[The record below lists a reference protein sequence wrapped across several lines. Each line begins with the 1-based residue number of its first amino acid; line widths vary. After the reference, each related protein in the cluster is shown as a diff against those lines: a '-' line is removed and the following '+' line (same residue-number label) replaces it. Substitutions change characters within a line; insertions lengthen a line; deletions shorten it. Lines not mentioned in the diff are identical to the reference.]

1 MLVADNFKKY
11 VYRTLGIIVY
21 FAAKA
26 LARIANCNKK
36 HLHLF
41 PDMVRRISFFFPS
54 LDLSRVRI
62 VKNAGLPANML
73 KRSKGTAGMTFG
85 RTIYL
90 RDGDSLDYE
99 EIRLLLHELNHVE
112 QMQRLGEFKF
122 ASRYGEQY
130 KQYGYY
136 NMPLEKEAYDFV
148 SDIPFSPSYYLK
160 NNEDV
165 RIAARGTDAGAFIH
179 WLDHGIDEKRDSTD
193 YFNPSK
199 YLNNY
204 DDLVNTL
211 GKTNDKAAILHWI
224 RVGKQEGRKGK

>member
-1 MLVADNFKKY
+1 MPAADNFKKY
-11 VYRTLGIIVY
+11 LFRTLGIIVY
-21 FAAKA
+21 FAAKV
-26 LARIANCNKK
+26 LAWMANCNKK
-36 HLHLF
+36 HLHLC
-41 PDMVRRISFFFPS
+41 PDMVRRIVFLFPS

-62 VKNAGLPANML
+62 VKNARLPANWF
-73 KRSKGTAGMTFG
+73 KQSKHTAGMTFG

-90 RDGDSLDYE
+90 KDGDSFDYE
-99 EIRLLLHELNHVE
+99 EIRLLIHELNHVE
-112 QMQRLGEFKF
+112 QMQGLGEFKF
-122 ASRYGEQY
+122 AACYGEQY

-148 SDIPFSPSYYLK
+148 SDIPFSPSYYMK

-165 RIAARGTDAGAFIH
+165 RIAARGSDAGAFFH

-204 DDLVNTL
+204 EDLVNTL

-224 RVGKQEGRKGK
+224 KVGKQEGRKGK